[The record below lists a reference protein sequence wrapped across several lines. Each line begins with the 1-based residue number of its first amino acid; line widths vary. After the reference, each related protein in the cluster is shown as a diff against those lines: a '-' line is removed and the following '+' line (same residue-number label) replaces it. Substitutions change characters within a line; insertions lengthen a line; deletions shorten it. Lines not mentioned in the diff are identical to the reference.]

1 MGHESVSTPKAPEAI
16 GPYSQAVIASGGP
29 NSWVYCSGQVAL
41 EPGKSGTL
49 VGADVAAQT
58 RRALQNLA
66 AVLEAA
72 GSGLARVVKTTVYLT
87 DMAHFAA
94 MNQVYA
100 ELFGANRPARA
111 TVAVAGLPKGALV
124 EIEAIALR

>member
-1 MGHESVSTPKAPEAI
+1 MASESVTTAKAPEAI
-16 GPYSQAVIASGGP
+16 GPYSQAIVANGM
-29 NSWVYCSGQVAL
+29 VFCSGQVAL
-41 EPGKSGTL
+41 EPGKSGVL
-49 VGADVAAQT
+49 LGSDVAAQT
-58 RRALQNLA
+58 RRVLQNLA

-72 GSGLARVVKTTVYLT
+72 GSGLAKVVKTTVYLT
-87 DMAHFAA
+87 DMGHFTA

-124 EIEAIALR
+124 EIDAIALR